1 MITHDTYVYTGIV
14 VMGPL
19 EKKREK
25 NLSHI
30 LTISVTSLGLNS
42 GGGSW
47 IYFAIV
53 ANYLSMVYCFWTLKE
68 HNFQCFIS
76 RSCDRWAS
84 HKLRYLVVS
93 FQ

>member
-42 GGGSW
+42 GGGS
-47 IYFAIV
+47 
-53 ANYLSMVYCFWTLKE
+53 
-68 HNFQCFIS
+68 
-76 RSCDRWAS
+76 
-84 HKLRYLVVS
+84 
-93 FQ
+93 